1 MICPIAKGFH
11 GSQSISFPKSEAPTT
26 TNPMTAA
33 LQAARPTYAYRRTRP
48 FSNAEYK
55 FKVALADYATQA
67 LLPKLRSRTS
77 RAPDANQYTGISVR
91 VADDVVYLEAII
103 TNATEWGGFGF
114 DFARFIPVK
123 GGLYNLSLRRGEDW
137 RRAEE
142 STVAAAS
149 NYFINTAIS
158 PRAVD
163 WIQITR
169 GKTFEE
175 CVECLMRNLD
185 FATH

>member
-1 MICPIAKGFH
+1 
-11 GSQSISFPKSEAPTT
+11 
-26 TNPMTAA
+26 MTAA
-33 LQAARPTYAYRRTRP
+33 LQTTRPTYGYRRTRP

-55 FKVALADYATQA
+55 YKVSLADYATEA
-67 LLPKLRSRTS
+67 LLPKLRARTS
-77 RAPDANQYTGISVR
+77 RAPDVNQYTGISVR
-91 VADDVVYLEAII
+91 VADDVVYLEAIL

-114 DFARFIPVK
+114 DFARLIPVK
-123 GGLYNLSLRRGEDW
+123 GGLYNLSLRRSEDW
-137 RRAEE
+137 KRAEE

-158 PRAVD
+158 PRAID

-175 CVECLMRNLD
+175 CIHSMVHHLD
-185 FATH
+185 FERR

>member
-1 MICPIAKGFH
+1 
-11 GSQSISFPKSEAPTT
+11 
-26 TNPMTAA
+26 MTAA
-33 LQAARPTYAYRRTRP
+33 LQTVRPTYAFRRTRP

-55 FKVALADYATQA
+55 FKVALADYASEA
-67 LLPKLRSRTS
+67 LLPRLRSRTS
-77 RAPDANQYTGISVR
+77 KAPDANQYTGISIR
-91 VADDVVYLEAII
+91 VADDVVYLEAIL

-114 DFARFIPVK
+114 DFARLIPVK
-123 GGLYNLSLRRGEDW
+123 GGLYNLSVRRGEDW
-137 RRAEE
+137 KRAEQ

-169 GKTFEE
+169 GKSFEE
-175 CVECLMRNLD
+175 CIHSLMRNLD
-185 FATH
+185 FEER

>member
-1 MICPIAKGFH
+1 
-11 GSQSISFPKSEAPTT
+11 
-26 TNPMTAA
+26 MTAA
-33 LQAARPTYAYRRTRP
+33 LQTPRPSYAYRRTRP

-55 FKVALADYATQA
+55 FKVALSDYSSQA

-77 RAPDANQYTGISVR
+77 RAADANQYTGISVR
-91 VADDVVYLEAII
+91 VADDVVYLEAIL

-137 RRAEE
+137 KRAEE

-158 PRAVD
+158 PRPGPRRV
-163 WIQITR
+163 I
-169 GKTFEE
+169 
-175 CVECLMRNLD
+175 
-185 FATH
+185 ATSAIGDAQKRSKASPLLLGQLHPIRRVGQP

>member
-1 MICPIAKGFH
+1 
-11 GSQSISFPKSEAPTT
+11 
-26 TNPMTAA
+26 MTAA
-33 LQAARPTYAYRRTRP
+33 LQTARPTYAFRRTRP

-55 FKVALADYATQA
+55 FKVALADYAAEA
-67 LLPKLRSRTS
+67 LLPRLRSRTS
-77 RAPDANQYTGISVR
+77 RASDANQYTGISVR
-91 VADDVVYLEAII
+91 VADDVVYLEAIL

-123 GGLYNLSLRRGEDW
+123 GGLYNLSVRRGEDW
-137 RRAEE
+137 QRAEQ

-169 GKTFEE
+169 GKSFED
-175 CVECLMRNLD
+175 CIHSLMHNLD
-185 FATH
+185 F

>member
-1 MICPIAKGFH
+1 
-11 GSQSISFPKSEAPTT
+11 
-26 TNPMTAA
+26 MTAA
-33 LQAARPTYAYRRTRP
+33 LQTARPTYAYRRTRP

-55 FKVALADYATQA
+55 FKVALADYATQT

-77 RAPDANQYTGISVR
+77 RAPDVNQYTGISVR

-137 RRAEE
+137 KRAEQ

-175 CVECLMRNLD
+175 CVDCLMRNLD
-185 FATH
+185 FEIR

>member
-1 MICPIAKGFH
+1 
-11 GSQSISFPKSEAPTT
+11 
-26 TNPMTAA
+26 MTAA
-33 LQAARPTYAYRRTRP
+33 LQSARPTYAYRRTRP

-55 FKVALADYATQA
+55 FKVALADYATQT

-77 RAPDANQYTGISVR
+77 RAPDVNQYTGISVR
-91 VADDVVYLEAII
+91 VADDVVYLEAVL

-123 GGLYNLSLRRGEDW
+123 GGFYNLSIRRSEDW
-137 RRAEE
+137 KRAEE

-175 CVECLMRNLD
+175 CVDCLMRNLD
-185 FATH
+185 FEIV

>member
-1 MICPIAKGFH
+1 
-11 GSQSISFPKSEAPTT
+11 
-26 TNPMTAA
+26 MTAA
-33 LQAARPTYAYRRTRP
+33 LQTVRPTYAFRRTRP
-48 FSNAEYK
+48 FSNAEFK
-55 FKVALADYATQA
+55 FKVALADYATEA
-67 LLPKLRSRTS
+67 LLPRLRSRTS
-77 RAPDANQYTGISVR
+77 RAPDANQYTGISIR
-91 VADDVVYLEAII
+91 VADDVIYSEAIL

-123 GGLYNLSLRRGEDW
+123 GGLYNLSLRREEDW
-137 RRAEE
+137 IRAEQ

-175 CVECLMRNLD
+175 CIRYLLRNLD
-185 FATH
+185 FEMR

>member
-1 MICPIAKGFH
+1 
-11 GSQSISFPKSEAPTT
+11 
-26 TNPMTAA
+26 MTAT
-33 LQAARPTYAYRRTRP
+33 LQTRPSYAYRRTRP
-48 FSNAEYK
+48 FSNAEFK
-55 FKVALADYATQA
+55 FKVALADYASEA
-67 LLPKLRSRTS
+67 LLPRLRSRTS
-77 RAPDANQYTGISVR
+77 RAADANQYTGISVR
-91 VADDVVYLEAII
+91 VADDVVYLEAIL

-123 GGLYNLSLRRGEDW
+123 GGLYNLSVRREEDW
-137 RRAEE
+137 IRAEE

-158 PRAVD
+158 PRATD

-175 CVECLMRNLD
+175 CIRYLLRNLD
-185 FATH
+185 FEGR

>member
-1 MICPIAKGFH
+1 MAKGLN
-11 GSQSISFPKSEAPTT
+11 GSRRPPILKSEAPGNNYPMTT
-26 TNPMTAA
+26 T
-33 LQAARPTYAYRRTRP
+33 LQTARPSHAYRRTRP

-55 FKVALADYATQA
+55 FKVALADYASEA
-67 LLPKLRSRTS
+67 LLPSLRSRTS
-77 RAPDANQYTGISVR
+77 RAADANQYSGISVR
-91 VADDVVYLEAII
+91 IADDVVYLEAIL

-137 RRAEE
+137 RRAEQ

-158 PRAVD
+158 PRAAD

-169 GKTFEE
+169 GKAFEE
-175 CVECLMRNLD
+175 CIRCLVRNLD
-185 FATH
+185 FERR

>member
-1 MICPIAKGFH
+1 
-11 GSQSISFPKSEAPTT
+11 
-26 TNPMTAA
+26 MTAT
-33 LQAARPTYAYRRTRP
+33 LQTARPSYAYRRTRP

-55 FKVALADYATQA
+55 FKVSLAEYASEA
-67 LLPKLRSRTS
+67 LLRKLRSRTS
-77 RAPDANQYTGISVR
+77 RAADANQYTGISVR
-91 VADDVVYLEAII
+91 VADDVVYLEAIL

-114 DFARFIPVK
+114 DFARLIPVK

-137 RRAEE
+137 IRAEQ

-169 GKTFEE
+169 GKTFQQ
-175 CVECLMRNLD
+175 CIDSLTRNLD
-185 FATH
+185 FEQR